1 MATRGPILPISDDP
15 QPAALSHLMEP
26 EPGASM
32 LLEPCPS
39 LPSWMSKSYLEA
51 CQSHLIV
58 SVNVKKLPIAQ
69 ISIWTLRNFLSQNE
83 DSHKD
88 YSSPGLSLHAV
99 LRCERVVY

>member
-69 ISIWTLRNFLSQNE
+69 IGIWRVFILREEVAKGHE
-83 DSHKD
+83 D
-88 YSSPGLSLHAV
+88 YYSPGLSLHAV